1 MNATGKI
8 RINSEVIIYTSIS
21 GNNIICEASG
31 RGADDTT
38 AAGTL
43 FWRCSLQTL
52 LIWFQIFLKQVSGTP
67 VM

>member
-1 MNATGKI
+1 MNPTGKI

-38 AAGTL
+38 AAGHSSGDAVTNFVDMVSDIL
-43 FWRCSLQTL
+43 EAVSET
-52 LIWFQIFLKQVSGTP
+52 QV
-67 VM
+67 M

>member
-38 AAGTL
+38 AAGHTL
-43 FWRCSLQTL
+43 EMQLQIL
-52 LIWFQIFLKQVSGTP
+52 LIWFQIFLKLVSETK